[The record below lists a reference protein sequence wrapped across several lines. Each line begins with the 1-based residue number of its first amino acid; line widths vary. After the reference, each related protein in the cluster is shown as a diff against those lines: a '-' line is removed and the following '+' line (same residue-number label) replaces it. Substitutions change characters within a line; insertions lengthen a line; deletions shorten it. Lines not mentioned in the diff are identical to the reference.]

1 MLGFVTQVIT
11 SVHLQ
16 TSTFCA
22 HISHN
27 FLEEMADCFKTK
39 IIDITDFW
47 SNTGILFSLGLPR
60 WCSGKEYA
68 CQCTRWRRR
77 GFDPWVRKIPW
88 RRAWQP
94 TLVFFPGESYG
105 QRSLAGY
112 SPWGRR
118 VRHNWAR
125 PCTHYFPSLFL
136 VPNLLGKF
144 LHYKSNSS
152 FGLKVVLSSF

>member
-94 TLVFFPGESYG
+94 TSGYLPGECHG
-105 QRSLAGY
+105 QRNQVGY
-112 SPWGRR
+112 SPWGHKESDTTEVTKHIRLQPQ
-118 VRHNWAR
+118 HTI
-125 PCTHYFPSLFL
+125 P
-136 VPNLLGKF
+136 VPDRLQI
-144 LHYKSNSS
+144 LHRS
-152 FGLKVVLSSF
+152 